1 MKWLTLVALAVG
13 LSACVTIHQEDS
25 RARII
30 GQTLTSTVQLFDVR
44 KDGAHRAA
52 SGVVLG
58 PARNPEFTLILTTKH
73 LLTPMIEQ
81 TVTVVDPRWRKQVVA
96 KIVAVSAEHD
106 LALLEVGDLTLTPVV
121 FKTRARLGDPIWVV
135 AFPWGRRRTFV
146 SGVVSQIASDEE
158 ESNEVPIEGAVRLVD
173 APVSYGTSGGGIYDA
188 TDGALLGLVRGYRSA
203 ELAVPGSESGVLK
216 IPVAGET
223 TVVSTEDI
231 RRFLKTQNLEHLFN
245 SGPALVSQSR
255 AQQVYRSGE

>member
-1 MKWLTLVALAVG
+1 MKWLALVALAAG
-13 LSACVTIHQEDS
+13 LSACVTTHQEDS

-44 KDGAHRAA
+44 KDGAHRAG

-73 LLTPMIEQ
+73 LLTPVIEQ
-81 TVTVVDPRWRKQVVA
+81 TIMVVDPLWRRQAVA
-96 KIVAVSAEHD
+96 KIVAISAEHD
-106 LALLEVGDLTLTPVV
+106 LALLEVGGGLALTAVV

-146 SGVVSQIASDEE
+146 SGVVSQIAWDEE
-158 ESNEVPIEGAVRLVD
+158 QHNEVPIEGPVRLVD
-173 APVSYGTSGGGIYDA
+173 APVTYGASGGGIYDA

-223 TVVSTEDI
+223 TVVSAEDI
-231 RRFLKTQNLEHLFN
+231 RQFLKTQNLEHLFN
-245 SGPALVSQSR
+245 QSGDF
-255 AQQVYRSGE
+255 

>member
-1 MKWLTLVALAVG
+1 MKWLALVALAAG
-13 LSACVTIHQEDS
+13 LSACVTKHQEDS
-25 RARII
+25 RAHII
-30 GQTLTSTVQLFDVR
+30 SQTLTSTVQLFDVR
-44 KDGAHRAA
+44 EDGVRRAG

-58 PARNPEFTLILTTKH
+58 PAQNPELTLILTTKH

-81 TVTVVDPRWRKQVVA
+81 TVMVVDPLWRKQVVA
-96 KIVAVSAEHD
+96 RIVAVSAEHD

-135 AFPWGRRRTFV
+135 AFPWGRRRTIV
-146 SGVVSQIASDEE
+146 SGVVSQIAWDEE
-158 ESNEVPIEGAVRLVD
+158 RRNEVPIEGPVNLVD
-173 APVSYGTSGGGIYDA
+173 APVSYGTSGGGVYDA

-203 ELAVPGSESGVLK
+203 ELAVPGTETGVLK

-231 RRFLKTQNLEHLFN
+231 RQFLKTQNLEHLFH
-245 SGPALVSQSR
+245 
-255 AQQVYRSGE
+255 RSGRL